1 MNIDEPWNSASK
13 FETVPP
19 GRFPLLAELKL
30 QNARM
35 ALPDH
40 IPPGLGIAW
49 NNGYMKPY
57 D

>member
-1 MNIDEPWNSASK
+1 MMNIDEPRNSASK

-40 IPPGLGIAW
+40 IPPGLGIA
-49 NNGYMKPY
+49 
-57 D
+57 